1 MKVLSW
7 KLKSVAMLVVLT
19 MSSTSMA
26 PEARAAGPVRD
37 VGDWIQAH
45 QVEVTCISAGIR
57 LIVSGGTSGI
67 LGGVKCLVRILGI
80 NVPGLRPGSNSGQ
93 KMRGAPSEPIAFNSI
108 EEFLAHPRVSK
119 ADKDLVRSRYLP
131 GVKRLESEIGIQVK
145 RIKAESL
152 ASKSKLSDQQA
163 EEKLRKAVDPL
174 VRELSAPLAS
184 QGIKVIVK

>member
-7 KLKSVAMLVVLT
+7 KLKSVAMVVVLT

-26 PEARAAGPVRD
+26 PEARAAGTVRD
-37 VGDWIQAH
+37 VGEWVVAN
-45 QVEVTCISAGIR
+45 QVAVNCVRAGVQ

-67 LGGVKCLVRILGI
+67 LGGVKCLVNILGI
-80 NVPGLRPGSNSGQ
+80 HVPGLRPGSSSGQ
-93 KMRGAPSEPIAFNSI
+93 KMRSTPGERIAFNSI

-152 ASKSKLSDQQA
+152 ASKSKLSEQQA
-163 EEKLRKAVDPL
+163 EEKLRKALDPL

-184 QGIKVIVK
+184 QGIQVIIK